1 MPANRYLTLF
11 RGAAAIGLVGA
22 SLLAAPAR
30 ADISAMVKLGYDFGG
45 DTLTT
50 VPFTD
55 GTTASIDTNEG
66 LLLGGGVAIANA
78 DYTWQTEVT
87 LSWKYQAITAANGD
101 LKWTRWPLEAVTFYQ
116 LPQFRFGGGLTYHLN
131 PTLEGDG
138 VVSNINMDFD
148 NALGFVLQADYRLD
162 EAIAF
167 GLRYTVIEY
176 ESGGRTYDASGPGLS
191 FSAVF

>member
-1 MPANRYLTLF
+1 M
-11 RGAAAIGLVGA
+11 AAL
-22 SLLAAPAR
+22 SLAFVAAPAR
-30 ADISAMVKLGYDFGG
+30 ADVSAMVKLGYDFGG

-78 DYTWQTEVT
+78 DYTWQTEIT
-87 LSWKYQAITAANGD
+87 LNWKYQAITAANGD
-101 LKWTRWPLEAVTFYQ
+101 LKWTRWPLEALTFYQ
-116 LPQFRFGGGLTYHLN
+116 MTQFRFGGGLAYHLN
-131 PTLEGDG
+131 PSLQGDG

-176 ESGGRTYDASGPGLS
+176 ESAGRTYDASGPGLS

>member
-1 MPANRYLTLF
+1 MAALMLGFVATPAW
-11 RGAAAIGLVGA
+11 
-22 SLLAAPAR
+22 
-30 ADISAMVKLGYDFGG
+30 ADVSAMVKLGYDFGG

-78 DYTWQTEVT
+78 DYTWQTEIT
-87 LSWKYQAITAANGD
+87 LNWKYQAITAANGD
-101 LKWTRWPLEAVTFYQ
+101 LKWTRWPLEALTFYQ
-116 LPQFRFGGGLTYHLN
+116 MTQFRFGGGLTYHLN
-131 PTLEGDG
+131 PSLQGDG
-138 VVSNINMDFD
+138 AVSNINMDFD